1 MSPPAPSPVALSPIV
16 KQQLAETRWGPKSL
30 EKPQCFRFLFI
41 YTRQASH
48 LHPERRCPVE

>member
-41 YTRQASH
+41 CTRQASH